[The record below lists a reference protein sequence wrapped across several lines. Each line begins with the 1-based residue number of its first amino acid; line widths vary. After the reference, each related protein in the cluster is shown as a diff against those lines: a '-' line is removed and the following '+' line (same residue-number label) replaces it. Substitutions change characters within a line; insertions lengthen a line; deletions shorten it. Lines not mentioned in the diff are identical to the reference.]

1 MTPPHSFDR
10 IRYRRPSE
18 TFLPT
23 PTTTHPPETKR
34 HAGATHPSCR
44 CATPHHPTTPPRPP
58 TPAPGALWCRT
69 HPLTASCTS
78 THTHTQVSLS
88 ILTARGG
95 VLGSGLELRQP
106 RPSGL
111 RLDGANDPFETRLVR
126 GSSVE
131 FELGF
136 ETGVVLW
143 SNPAS
148 LVQVCL
154 FGQKR
159 GAERGATFEGRG
171 VERCTAAR
179 NVRGGKTIVSHR

>member
-1 MTPPHSFDR
+1 MAAQSAVQEIIHVDSR
-10 IRYRRPSE
+10 IRGVGGSPSPSQKLGPFKSPLLLCEVGKEQKLRRGHIRL
-18 TFLPT
+18 LP
-23 PTTTHPPETKR
+23 PVR
-34 HAGATHPSCR
+34 Q
-44 CATPHHPTTPPRPP
+44 
-58 TPAPGALWCRT
+58 RT
-69 HPLTASCTS
+69 HTHTH

-126 GSSVE
+126 GSWVE

-171 VERCTAAR
+171 VQRCTAAR